1 MSTDKNRLMIL
12 GPTAS
17 GKTELACR
25 VAGEWG
31 AEIISVDA
39 RQCYNRIDI
48 GTAKPDPE
56 VLQEVPHYN
65 ISVLNLRQGDS
76 VVSFLERAGKWE
88 NQIRKNGRHVIYAG
102 GSTLHLRGV
111 LQPMDDLPDSSPV
124 NISSLKAKEKSNGI
138 GHLYSK
144 LEEVDPE
151 YASEMDGFNRQR
163 IMRALDVWMQTGRPF
178 SSFHKSKEVTPPGDM
193 QVFGLYWPR
202 KLLHERIN
210 QRVDRMIE
218 KGLVDEMQQ
227 ILDDGYE
234 PELQSL
240 QTVGYRDVIRYLRGE
255 TAYDQMIADI
265 KTQTRRYAKRQITWF
280 RRWPFI
286 NWLDASEMEMEKM
299 VEVIKQGLA
308 ADLNKG

>member
-1 MSTDKNRLMIL
+1 MIL

-25 VAGEWG
+25 LAGEWNG
-31 AEIISVDA
+31 EIISVDS
-39 RQCYNRIDI
+39 RQCYKRIDI

-56 VLQEVPHYN
+56 VLRDMTHYN
-65 ISVLNLRQGDS
+65 ISILNLRQGDS
-76 VVSFLERAGKWE
+76 VVNFLERAGKWE
-88 NQIRKNGRHVIYAG
+88 DQIRKKGKRILYTG

-111 LQPMDDLPDSSPV
+111 LQPMDDLPDASPE
-124 NISSLKAKEKSNGI
+124 NISSLEASEKSNGI
-138 GHLYSK
+138 EHLYAT
-144 LEEVDPE
+144 LETVDPE

-178 SSFHKSKEVTPPGDM
+178 SSFHKSKEVTPPGDL

-210 QRVDRMIE
+210 LRVDRMIE
-218 KGLVDEMQQ
+218 KGLVDETRQ

-240 QTVGYRDVIRYLRGE
+240 QTVGYRDVIRYLKGE
-255 TAYDQMIADI
+255 TTYDQMIADI

-286 NWLDASEMEMEKM
+286 TWLDASEMETKKM
-299 VEVIKQGLA
+299 VDVIKQGLA

>member
-1 MSTDKNRLMIL
+1 MIL

-25 VAGEWG
+25 LAGELDG
-31 AEIISVDA
+31 EIISVDS
-39 RQCYNRIDI
+39 RQCYKRIDI
-48 GTAKPDPE
+48 GTAKPAPE
-56 VLQEVPHYN
+56 VLQEVTHYN
-65 ISVLNLRQGDS
+65 ISILNLRQGDS

-88 NQIRKNGRHVIYAG
+88 DQIRQKGKQIVYAG

-111 LQPMDDLPDSSPV
+111 LQPMDDLPDSSPE
-124 NISSLKAKEKSNGI
+124 NISSLKESEKSNGI
-138 GHLYSK
+138 EHLYSK
-144 LEEVDPE
+144 LEAVDPE

-193 QVFGLYWPR
+193 QVFGLSWPR

-210 QRVDRMIE
+210 LRVDQMIE
-218 KGLVDEMQQ
+218 QGLVSETQQ
-227 ILDDGYE
+227 ILDDGYD

-240 QTVGYRDVIRYLRGE
+240 QTVGYRDVIRYLKGE
-255 TAYDQMIADI
+255 TTYDRMIADI

-299 VEVIKQGLA
+299 ADVIKQGLA